1 MTDIGIT
8 LDDQK
13 RAFACALL
21 KRPDKPF
28 EAALSVIPDTGLAL
42 QAATLWINDAVVKSA
57 QIELLE
63 QFGADKFLPTDI
75 DQLNDIWKIATGE
88 KIDLEIRLK
97 AHELYAKIKQGHF
110 RKPEIVGNQ
119 TNLINQGVMQVI
131 NHGSDKEWEAGCI
144 DQQAKLVQDA
154 T

>member
-1 MTDIGIT
+1 MADLAIS
-8 LDDQK
+8 LEEQK

-42 QAATLWINDAVVKSA
+42 QAAMLWVNDPVVKSV

-63 QFGADKFLPTDI
+63 HFGADKFLPTDV
-75 DQLNDIWKIATGE
+75 DQLNEIWKIATGE
-88 KIDLEIRLK
+88 KIDVEIKLK

-119 TNLINQGVMQVI
+119 TNVINQGVMQVV
-131 NHGSDKEWEAGCI
+131 NNGTDEQWEQGCI
-144 DQQAKLVQDA
+144 AQQAKLVQDA